1 MKGVAALYG
10 CSRGQKTRRF
20 QTMVN
25 RARVKEDLNLNNIVS
40 HQFDKAAQHLR
51 IHEGLLR
58 QIKACNAVYFIQFPV
73 RFGNRYE
80 VFYGWRAE
88 HSHHR
93 KPVKGGI
100 RYSEMVNQDEI
111 MALAA
116 LMTYKCAIVDVPFGG
131 AKGGIHFNPKQY
143 TEEEVE
149 KITRRY
155 TAELIHKGFIGP
167 GVDVPAPDV
176 GTGEREMAWIA
187 DTYDAFHPG
196 GIDNL
201 ACVTGKPVT
210 QGGIHGRKEAT
221 GRGVFYGVREAL
233 GYGED
238 LEGLGLSSGLRG
250 KKVVVQG
257 LGNVGYHTAK
267 FLSEEG
273 GCKIV
278 GVSEVNAAIYDPN
291 GLDITK
297 LVQHR
302 KRKGTLL
309 NFRGTQNLSRP
320 EDVLELDCDILVP
333 AALEN
338 QITLGNAKRI
348 KARIIAEAANGP
360 TTPKAEQIL
369 LKKGVFI
376 IPDIFLNAGGVTVS
390 YFEWGKNLSHM
401 RYGRMQK
408 RLEEIHTENL
418 LHSTENLINR
428 RFSERELHQLARGPE
443 EIDIVNSGLEGT
455 MIAAYREIRETL
467 KVSRFLSVTF
477 ILVQLSL

>member
-1 MKGVAALYG
+1 
-10 CSRGQKTRRF
+10 
-20 QTMVN
+20 
-25 RARVKEDLNLNNIVS
+25 
-40 HQFDKAAQHLR
+40 
-51 IHEGLLR
+51 
-58 QIKACNAVYFIQFPV
+58 
-73 RFGNRYE
+73 
-80 VFYGWRAE
+80 
-88 HSHHR
+88 
-93 KPVKGGI
+93 
-100 RYSEMVNQDEI
+100 
-111 MALAA
+111 
-116 LMTYKCAIVDVPFGG
+116 
-131 AKGGIHFNPKQY
+131 
-143 TEEEVE
+143 
-149 KITRRY
+149 
-155 TAELIHKGFIGP
+155 
-167 GVDVPAPDV
+167 
-176 GTGEREMAWIA
+176 MAWMA

-401 RYGRMQK
+401 RFGRLQK
-408 RLEEIHTENL
+408 HLEEIKNQKLVGTIEKMIGKPVPEEDKKFL
-418 LHSTENLINR
+418 V
-428 RFSERELHQLARGPE
+428 RGPE
-443 EIDIVNSGLEGT
+443 EIDLVNSGLEET
-455 MIAAYREIRETL
+455 MVTAYRTIREVHHTRVPKESMRTAAFIIAIK
-467 KVSRFLSVTF
+467 KVALAYEQLGIFL
-477 ILVQLSL
+477 